1 MTFALDRRALLTG
14 AFGAAASLA
23 LPAAATARRRFF
35 ERIGRPIGV
44 QLYALGEDAQKD
56 LGGTLTQL
64 AAIGYRDIELPG
76 LMGRK
81 PDEIRRLAD
90 AAGME
95 ISSIH
100 TGTAG
105 AFSIRSDPQQ
115 VADTLGVLGAKQVVV
130 PMFALPTG
138 FKFQAGVS
146 PAVQIANAIKG
157 AGSDLWVQLAELLN
171 ERAALL
177 KPHGIAVGYHNHSAE
192 FAPVEK
198 SSGWEILAARTDPG
212 LVHFEVDIGWVASAG
227 LDPAAFLRK
236 YSGRCRQVHVKD
248 VKRGFKPSTAM
259 ETAPAEVGS
268 GSVDWA
274 HVLPAAYA
282 AGVRNFY
289 FEQEPPFT
297 MTRMEAAA
305 KSYAYLSQLRA

>member
-1 MTFALDRRALLTG
+1 MNLALDRRALLAG
-14 AFGAAASLA
+14 ALGTAAMAA
-23 LPAAATARRRFF
+23 LPAAAARRRFF

-56 LGGTLTQL
+56 LAGTLKQL

-81 PDEIRRLAD
+81 PAEIRQAAD
-90 AAGME
+90 AAGMT

-105 AFSIRSDPQQ
+105 SFSIRSEPQQ
-115 VADTLGVLGAKQVVV
+115 IAETLAVLGAKQVVV
-130 PMFALPTG
+130 PMFPLPAG

-146 PAVQIANAIKG
+146 PAVQIANAISG
-157 AGSDLWVQLAELLN
+157 AGAEMWVQLAALLN

-177 KPHGIAVGYHNHSAE
+177 QPLGIAVGYHNHSAE
-192 FAPVEK
+192 FTPIGK
-198 SSGWEILAARTDPG
+198 RTGWDILAAETDSK
-212 LVHFEVDIGWVASAG
+212 LIHFEVDIGWLTSAG
-227 LDPAAFLRK
+227 VDPVAFFKRYK
-236 YSGRCRQVHVKD
+236 GRCRQVHVKD

-259 ETAPAEVGS
+259 ETAPTEVGS

-274 HVLPAAYA
+274 RVLPAAYA

-289 FEQEPPFT
+289 FEQEPPFA
-297 MTRMEAAA
+297 MSRMEAAA